1 MFYTTACTPSMTPPS
16 SASVGLEQ
24 GERDRDDESDDRAK
38 VGKDIKK
45 AQHHPDHR
53 TELESD
59 EAEADGVEHAHD
71 ETDDELAAKKN
82 DTTIETNSRTRKT
95 ASVRTAGSRKGRFS
109 ASLSAG
115 RLRERRK
122 KKDRS
127 A

>member
-1 MFYTTACTPSMTPPS
+1 MTPPS

-71 ETDDELAAKKN
+71 ETDDELAAKKRHDN
-82 DTTIETNSRTRKT
+82 RNEFAHEENRVGAHGWLK
-95 ASVRTAGSRKGRFS
+95 
-109 ASLSAG
+109 
-115 RLRERRK
+115 ER
-122 KKDRS
+122 
-127 A
+127 